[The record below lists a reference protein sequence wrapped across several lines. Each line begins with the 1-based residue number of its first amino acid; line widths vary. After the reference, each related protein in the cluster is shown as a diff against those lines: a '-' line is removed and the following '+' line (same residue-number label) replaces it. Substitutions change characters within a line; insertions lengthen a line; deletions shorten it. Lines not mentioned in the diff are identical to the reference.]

1 MSQGVMLSK
10 IYETSTTG
18 DFPTSGS
25 AVTWTQGV
33 NAPGGPVE
41 FLMLRL
47 DATWAG
53 DPAAADIS
61 NLVNNMR
68 IIINGEV
75 AFDYRAGYAVNTTNA
90 AGCFGAFLNQIG
102 GRYYEVP
109 GGTTTREAY
118 WAIPIGRQLPNAV
131 NRFELIVGW
140 AAAAESITSGSLEWW
155 LRTNTGMTQQTTV
168 VSPTSYTHAANT
180 IEMVTVRIPANVPG
194 TVAGILVQNDSAAD
208 ELGTQGIRVN
218 SLSQFGVEVN
228 MWRFWNG
235 DLANGIM
242 FAEPTQTSH
251 QKWAFEVA
259 GFLFIPTFNL
269 AGGQDIVLQVNS
281 TAATTRTYTPVIV
294 SPVNARAGPAE
305 TQTARVK
312 GSPTAA
318 IVARSE
324 N

>member
-1 MSQGVMLSK
+1 MANGVMLSK
-10 IYETSTTG
+10 IYETTTTG
-18 DFPTSGS
+18 DFPT
-25 AVTWTQGV
+25 ATANTWTQGV

-41 FLMLRL
+41 FLMLRI
-47 DATWAG
+47 DGTWAA

-61 NLVNNMR
+61 NLVDNMR

-75 AFDYRAGYAVNTTNA
+75 AFDYRAGYAVNTNNV

-118 WAIPIGRQLPNAV
+118 WAIPIGRQLPAAV

-140 AAAAESITSGSLEWW
+140 AAAAESISSGSLEWW

-168 VSPTSYTHAANT
+168 VSPTSFTHTANA

-208 ELGTQGIRVN
+208 ELGAQGIRVN
-218 SLSQFGVEVN
+218 ALSQFGVEVN

-242 FAEPTQTSH
+242 YSEPVLTTMQTYATQ
-251 QKWAFEVA
+251 VA

-281 TAATTRTYTPVIV
+281 TANTTRTYTPVIV
-294 SPVNARAGPAE
+294 APVSASSGPAE

>member
-1 MSQGVMLSK
+1 MSNGVMLSK
-10 IYETSTTG
+10 IFETTTTG
-18 DFPTSGS
+18 YMPTSS

-33 NAPGGPVE
+33 NAPGGPLE
-41 FLMLRL
+41 FLMLRM
-47 DATWAG
+47 DCTWGG
-53 DPAAADIS
+53 DPAAADVS
-61 NLVNNMR
+61 NLVNDLR

-75 AFDYRAGYAVNTTNA
+75 AFDYRAGYSVQTNNA
-90 AGCFGAFLNQIG
+90 PGCFGAFLNQIG

-118 WAIPIGRQLPNAV
+118 FAIPIGRQLPNAV

-140 AAAAESITSGSLEWW
+140 AAAGEAISSGSLEWW

-168 VSPTSYTHAANT
+168 VSPTSFTHTANA
-180 IEMVTVRIPANVPG
+180 IEMVTVKIPQNVPG

-218 SLSQFGVEVN
+218 ALSQFGVEVN

-242 FAEPTQTSH
+242 FAEPTQTTH

-259 GFLFIPTFNL
+259 GLLFIPTFNL

-281 TAATTRTYTPVIV
+281 TAGTTRTYTPVIV
-294 SPVNARAGPAE
+294 APVNARAGPSE
-305 TQTARVK
+305 SQTARVK